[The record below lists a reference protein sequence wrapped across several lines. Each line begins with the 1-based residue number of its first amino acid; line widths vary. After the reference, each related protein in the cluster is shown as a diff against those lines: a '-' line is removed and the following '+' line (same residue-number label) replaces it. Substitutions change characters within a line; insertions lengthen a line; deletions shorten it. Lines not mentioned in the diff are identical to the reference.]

1 MSTIVRYLL
10 ILLGT
15 IFLIIGIVGLFIPVF
30 PTMPFLII
38 SGLCYINSS
47 RKLYQWLISMKHFGP
62 HVKNYVEH
70 RSILRKYKYY
80 SLLSIWIPAPITIL
94 FIVRDWRY
102 RLLSLFTAFIVSLHI
117 ISLKTIDDDE
127 TSS

>member
-10 ILLGT
+10 ILFGT
-15 IFLIIGIVGLFIPVF
+15 IFLMIGIVGLFIPVF

-47 RKLYQWLISMKHFGP
+47 RKLYQWLIRMKYFGP

-70 RSILRKYKYY
+70 RRILRKYKYY
-80 SLLSIWIPAPITIL
+80 SLLFIWIPTLITIL

-102 RLLSLFTAFIVSLHI
+102 RFLSLFIAFIVSLHI
-117 ISLKTIDDDE
+117 ISLKTIDDDG